1 MPYIDKAKR
10 EGFENALTSIVA
22 RMLSEDEAD
31 RAGILNYCI
40 STLISKSLVSMGTN
54 YVKLNEL
61 IGMLECAKLELYRRV
76 ASPYEDEKVESNG
89 DVY

>member
-1 MPYIDKAKR
+1 MPYIPQDKR

-61 IGMLECAKLELYRRV
+61 IGVLECAKLELYRRV